1 MKILERMLSKNSQNK
16 ISLGLF
22 FVLAILPVAA
32 AFSYAVL
39 YSFGVVGIANEGFTF
54 RFWKEVLST
63 GEFIQ
68 SFGYSAAISAVS
80 MVISISLALY
90 LTIIFHKDFKN
101 KILSFIAYLP
111 LSLPG
116 VVAAFF
122 GVQVLSKS
130 GFFSRLSY
138 KIGWTED
145 LSGFPDLIN
154 DQYAIGIIIT
164 FVSVVAPFFLLL
176 FLNIYENEKVDE
188 LHKLANSLGADRRQS
203 IWKVEIPI
211 LLHKSKKLIS
221 LYLIFLMGAYEIP
234 LILGREAPQML
245 SVLIVRDLKQ
255 YDLTKISEGY
265 VIAVI
270 YSIVIG
276 MITYFIFSRQK
287 QVYA

>member
-1 MKILERMLSKNSQNK
+1 MKILESMLLRNNQHR

-22 FVLAILPVAA
+22 LLLAILPVSA
-32 AFSYAVL
+32 AFGYAIL
-39 YSFGVVGIANEGFTF
+39 YSFGIVGVANEGFTL
-54 RFWKEVLST
+54 RFWKEVLSN
-63 GEFIQ
+63 GEFVQ
-68 SFGYSAAISAVS
+68 SFTYSAAISAVS
-80 MVISISLALY
+80 MLISISLALY
-90 LTIIFHKDFKN
+90 LTILFHKDFKN
-101 KILSFIAYLP
+101 KILSFISYLP

-138 KIGWTED
+138 KFSWTQDIG
-145 LSGFPDLIN
+145 SFPDLIN

-176 FLNIYENEKVDE
+176 FLSIYENERVGE
-188 LHKLANSLGADRRQS
+188 LSKLANSLGANKFQS

-211 LLHKSKKLIS
+211 LVHKSKKLIA
-221 LYLIFLMGAYEIP
+221 LYFIFLMGAYEIP

-265 VIAVI
+265 VIAVL

-276 MITYFIFSRQK
+276 ALTYFIFSRQK
-287 QVYA
+287 QTYA